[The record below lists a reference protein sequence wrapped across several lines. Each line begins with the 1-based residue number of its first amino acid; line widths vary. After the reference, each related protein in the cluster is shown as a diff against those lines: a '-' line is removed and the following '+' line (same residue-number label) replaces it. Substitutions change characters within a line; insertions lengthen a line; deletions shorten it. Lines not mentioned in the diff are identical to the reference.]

1 MIDPMKQLLAWAESQ
16 RVLYVPVEAVKAEI
30 QRWLTIVERSVEH
43 AEKRVELSEKM
54 VDEIHRRAGVRRA
67 GVRRDGLAGIL
78 GWIDDMRDE
87 VERLRLEL
95 AARQPRVRR
104 TDPSTSEAAAR
115 VLEGSL
121 GDIHRA
127 VLRVFQLEGEP
138 ISARQ
143 AERAV
148 SLQAYGFS
156 TVRKRVSELAAAGML
171 VAVGTET
178 ESGRTP
184 ATTYQLA
191 P

>member
-54 VDEIHRRAGVRRA
+54 VDEIHRRA